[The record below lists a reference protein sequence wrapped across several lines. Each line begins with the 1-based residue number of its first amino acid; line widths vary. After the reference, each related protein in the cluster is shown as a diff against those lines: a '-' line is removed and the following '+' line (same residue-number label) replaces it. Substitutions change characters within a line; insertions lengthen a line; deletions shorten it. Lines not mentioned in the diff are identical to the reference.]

1 MSRTDQPGPGPQTP
15 PATRDPD
22 LERGLRVLGAAPVP
36 PAPDGFAARVLAAR
50 AAEGPRQR
58 LRRAARRRRAAAAGY
73 LFHLLGDPWLHV
85 EHQFRGAQQAAVR
98 SLLSPLHLLRDSLSR
113 EAAHLFRRVADPLRS
128 ACRPLRTCLA
138 PQAPH

>member
-36 PAPDGFAARVLAAR
+36 PAPDGF
-50 AAEGPRQR
+50 
-58 LRRAARRRRAAAAGY
+58 AAAGY